1 MLGRSVC
8 TIPSHGAVARSV
20 AARAHTAFPACNL
33 RLTFNLPSFINS
45 TVNLSRRSEV
55 NNQTPL
61 LLSSTSTINCFAG
74 CLHKVSAQTF
84 YFSPWKEIL
93 FGPLAPAIVG
103 SKFGS
108 IYNRITV
115 KHFSLCL
122 LSLIVKLVSIDCFIR
137 GALTQFV
144 LFLNTVAHRCPIK
157 QNISKLT
164 CVVIDGWPTKN
175 AH

>member
-1 MLGRSVC
+1 MSGRVVS

-103 SKFGS
+103 SKSGS

-122 LSLIVKLVSIDCFIR
+122 
-137 GALTQFV
+137 FV
-144 LFLNTVAHRCPIK
+144 TNCQICINWLLHTRCPD
-157 QNISKLT
+157 SV
-164 CVVIDGWPTKN
+164 CVVLRHCCTPLL
-175 AH
+175 H